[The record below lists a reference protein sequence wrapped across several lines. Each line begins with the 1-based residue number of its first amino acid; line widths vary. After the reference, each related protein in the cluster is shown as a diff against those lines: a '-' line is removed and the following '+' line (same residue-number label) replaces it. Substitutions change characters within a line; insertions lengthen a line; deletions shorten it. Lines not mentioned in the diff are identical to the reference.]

1 MTRAE
6 LGPFLYRLD
15 VPPHLY
21 RVDGTHSEQATVLA
35 EDEDAWVVFVSERGD
50 RCGAVSFE
58 SETDA
63 CTYFLGRLFEDLA
76 VRGRVSIG

>member
-1 MTRAE
+1 MTKAE

-21 RVDGTHSEQATVLA
+21 RVDGTHCHGANVLA

-50 RCGAVSFE
+50 RCGAVSFDNE
-58 SETDA
+58 RDA

-76 VRGRVSIG
+76 ARGRLRVD